1 MITTEFRTQSRTFM
15 LLFLLACNDGTLN
28 TKNINATPE
37 ATIILPDSNDG
48 GDVEAESEVLFR
60 AVLTDADPNDQSEL
74 EARWRVDS
82 NPEPICDYTSAKLH
96 LSIFKTIPNS
106 F

>member
-1 MITTEFRTQSRTFM
+1 M
-15 LLFLLACNDGTLN
+15 LLFLIACNDGTLN

-48 GDVEAESEVLFR
+48 GDVEGQSEVLFR
-60 AVLTDADPNDQSEL
+60 AVLTDADQDDLPLL

-82 NPEPICDYTSAKLH
+82 NPEPICDYAS
-96 LSIFKTIPNS
+96 PNGDGGQIQ
-106 F
+106 